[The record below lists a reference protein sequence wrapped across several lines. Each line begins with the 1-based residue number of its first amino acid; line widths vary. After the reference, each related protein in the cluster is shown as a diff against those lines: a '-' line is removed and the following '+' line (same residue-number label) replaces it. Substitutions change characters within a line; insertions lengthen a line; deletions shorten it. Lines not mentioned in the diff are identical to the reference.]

1 MSKTAAT
8 EPPARV
14 RGRLADDIGRQL
26 ADEIILGHFAPGAR
40 LDEVMLA
47 ERFKVSRTPVR
58 EALKQLAVTGLIDY
72 RPNRGAVVA
81 QLGDAQLDAMFEA
94 IGEMEAACA
103 RHAALRMSDPE
114 RAELRRLHA
123 QGREAM
129 QARDLDRYDALN
141 RELHLLILQGAHNP
155 VLADLAIT
163 LRQRVAPFRRTQ
175 FRQLERMGE
184 SFAEHQILVEAI
196 LAHDAVAAHREMR
209 NHLLSARGATGRQ
222 TAWAAQPAAPQTSAT
237 LPLSTA
243 PLTEAPQP

>member
-8 EPPARV
+8 EAPARV
-14 RGRLADDIGRQL
+14 RGRLADDIGRRL
-26 ADEIILGHFAPGAR
+26 VDKIILGHFAPAAR

-47 ERFKVSRTPVR
+47 ERFRVSRTPVR

-103 RHAALRMSDPE
+103 TPRRAAHDRPRTGRAAPPARPRPRGDADPQPGPLR
-114 RAELRRLHA
+114 RAEPRA
-123 QGREAM
+123 A
-129 QARDLDRYDALN
+129 
-141 RELHLLILQGAHNP
+141 
-155 VLADLAIT
+155 LADLA
-163 LRQRVAPFRRTQ
+163 RRAQ
-175 FRQLERMGE
+175 PGAGGPR
-184 SFAEHQILVEAI
+184 SLVEAI

-222 TAWAAQPAAPQTSAT
+222 TAWAADTAAAT
-237 LPLSTA
+237 PSSA
-243 PLTEAPQP
+243 PLPSTVSINQAPT